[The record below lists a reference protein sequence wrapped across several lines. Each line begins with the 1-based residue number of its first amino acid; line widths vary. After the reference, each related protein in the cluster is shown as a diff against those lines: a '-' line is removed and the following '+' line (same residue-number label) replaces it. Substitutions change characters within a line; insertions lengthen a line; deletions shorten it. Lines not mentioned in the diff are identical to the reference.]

1 MAGMVG
7 TVDTAETVGKADYI
21 PHRIANAPTRDGLFG
36 DTRVLAVRSQI

>member
-21 PHRIANAPTRDGLFG
+21 PHRIANLPALARLDLFFG
-36 DTRVLAVRSQI
+36 HTPVLAV